1 MHMSVA
7 VAAFA
12 LGLSTASFAE
22 TALNVLPLREAARL
36 AVERQPGLEAY
47 DYAAAAA
54 REAAVAEGEMPDPLV
69 SLGAQSVP
77 ITGSDSLSFTQED
90 MTMTTIGVMQEM
102 VRPEKRQAAANRMQ
116 AESEQWMLER
126 AAQARE
132 VARDAKLAW
141 IDAYEAARQVV
152 LYERLAEELSAERKV
167 ASQRISSGAAQATD
181 VFQLDSMLAGINDRR
196 IAARSGA
203 QRARARLAR
212 WLGDAAFRPL
222 PVALTHADS
231 GSVEQ
236 MTSSEAVLEDHPQL
250 AVRRKAIDVAR
261 FEADRARAERKADWS
276 WQVMYGHRQADRSDM
291 VSVQIA
297 MPLQIN
303 RAQRQDR
310 RVAEKLALV
319 ERMRAMT
326 IDRERELH
334 ADFLAV
340 QADVEAARARL
351 REYRERLA
359 PAAQARLQSASAG
372 YASGASSLA
381 TLWEARRAVVEADLQ
396 YAMIESEMLR
406 AEARYAYLAGETQ

>member
-1 MHMSVA
+1 MRKSVA

-22 TALNVLPLREAARL
+22 TEPNVLQLREAARL

-47 DYAAAAA
+47 DYAAVAA

-69 SLGAQSVP
+69 SFGAQDVP
-77 ITGSDSLSFTQED
+77 ITGSDALSFTQED

-116 AESEQWMLER
+116 AESEQWTLER

-141 IDAYEAARQVV
+141 IDAYEAARQAA

-196 IAARSGA
+196 IAAGNGA

-222 PVALTHADS
+222 PTALASADS
-231 GSVEQ
+231 ASMEQ
-236 MTSSEAVLEDHPQL
+236 MAPFEAVLENHPQL
-250 AVRRKAIDVAR
+250 AVRRKAMDVAR
-261 FEADRARAERKADWS
+261 FEADRARADRKADWS
-276 WQVMYGHRQADRSDM
+276 WQVMYGHRQSDRSDM

-297 MPLQIN
+297 MPLQID

-326 IDRERELH
+326 IDRERELK
-334 ADFLAV
+334 ADLLAV
-340 QADVEAARARL
+340 QADAEAAHARL

-372 YASGASSLA
+372 YASGASSLS
-381 TLWEARRAVVEADLQ
+381 TLWEARRGAVEAELQ
-396 YAMIESEMLR
+396 YAAIESEMLR